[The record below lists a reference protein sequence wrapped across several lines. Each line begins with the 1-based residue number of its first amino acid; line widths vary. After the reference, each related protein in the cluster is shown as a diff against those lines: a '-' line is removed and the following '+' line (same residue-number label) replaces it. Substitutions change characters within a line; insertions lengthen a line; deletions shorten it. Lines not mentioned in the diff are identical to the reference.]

1 MPRPKKTEAEIQAT
15 REKILNT
22 TLTILEE
29 SGPEA
34 VTSRAIAKRLGM
46 AHMSLFTY
54 FKNQADIWAALRE
67 QVISEFR
74 APLNKIEMRSQSENI
89 PSLVKEIWAH
99 IITFAKEKPYLHRL
113 TWVMPEMEGITLQA
127 NQQETRAVIDQIAG
141 ILKLGMEQGNFEERD
156 PRLTAITMTGMINLP
171 FIMFHSGKLVDPT
184 IRDRM
189 VDEMYTALMLYLE
202 KKR

>member
-113 TWVMPEMEGITLQA
+113 TWVMPEMEGVKLQA

-156 PRLTAITMTGMINLP
+156 PRLTAITMMGMINLP

>member
-1 MPRPKKTEAEIQAT
+1 
-15 REKILNT
+15 
-22 TLTILEE
+22 
-29 SGPEA
+29 
-34 VTSRAIAKRLGM
+34 
-46 AHMSLFTY
+46 
-54 FKNQADIWAALRE
+54 
-67 QVISEFR
+67 
-74 APLNKIEMRSQSENI
+74 
-89 PSLVKEIWAH
+89 
-99 IITFAKEKPYLHRL
+99 
-113 TWVMPEMEGITLQA
+113 MEGITLQA

>member
-113 TWVMPEMEGITLQA
+113 TWVMPEMEGVKFQA
-127 NQQETRAVIDQIAG
+127 NHQETRAVIDQIAG

-156 PRLTAITMTGMINLP
+156 PRLTAITMMGMINLP
-171 FIMFHSGKLVDPT
+171 FIMFHSGKLVDPA
-184 IRDRM
+184 IRDRII
-189 VDEMYTALMLYLE
+189 DEMYTALMLYLE
-202 KKR
+202 NKR